1 MENTAPKK
9 KHTIL
14 KWVLGIIITIV
25 LLAGAAAWYLNEK
38 WKPLLTTAIE
48 NSIIDATDSL
58 YRVKFSNIQV
68 NILSGGVIVD
78 SIEIT
83 PDLRIYKKLIQKRVA
98 PENLFS
104 LSVSKLSLKQVN
116 PLKVYKERK
125 LAIENITI
133 QDPSL
138 SIFYTKLPN
147 KLQKPED
154 HRTPYERLKSV
165 LHELKIGSIFL
176 NDVKFK
182 YVDQSLIKTK
192 TTFLDR
198 MNIRINDILI
208 DSLSQNDS
216 VRIFN
221 AKDIIAEISDYDF
234 ATPDSMYHMR
244 IKHAFVSTL
253 KKQLIVSGAGLIP
266 RYTDMVFSRQFEK
279 QHERYRLK
287 FDSILVNNLDF
298 NQLIDNRTVKSNKIT
313 IKNGELAVFLNRE
326 KPIKGIDKGKNFPH
340 LALQK
345 VPWDIIVDTTEIK
358 NINVSYTEYNPKT
371 DAKGT
376 VYFNGLKGR
385 IFNVTNDSASLSNK
399 NIANAYL
406 ETMLMGKGKI
416 NIHIAFNLIDP
427 KGAFSYDGSLGS
439 MPTSAINSITI
450 PLAMVKTSSGQVHS
464 MDFNIKGN
472 IDGAGGTLTL
482 KYDDLNVILMKK
494 DETENFK
501 KMGLISLFANALL
514 VDNANPKRNKPLKVA
529 HPYYAR
535 PADGSFFNLMWKTV
549 FQGLKESVG
558 ITKEKEAKLTQR
570 AANFKDAKAD
580 RERRKQERI
589 KRREERQNKKP

>member
-1 MENTAPKK
+1 MENTSPKK
-9 KHTIL
+9 KHTLL

-25 LLAGAAAWYLNEK
+25 LLAGATAWYLNEK
-38 WKPLLTTAIE
+38 WKPLLTTEIE

-58 YRVKFSNIQV
+58 YRVKFTKIQV

-78 SIEIT
+78 SVEIT
-83 PDLRIYKKLIQKRVA
+83 PDLRIYKKLIDKRIA

-104 LSVSKLSLKQVN
+104 INLSKLSLKQVN
-116 PLKVYKERK
+116 PLKVYRERK
-125 LAIENITI
+125 LVIENITI

-147 KLQKPED
+147 KLKKAPD
-154 HRTPYERLKSV
+154 NRTPYQKLKSV
-165 LHELKIGSIFL
+165 LDELKIGSIFL

-182 YVDQSLIKTK
+182 YVDQSLKKTK

-208 DSLSQNDS
+208 DSISQNDS
-216 VRIFN
+216 TRIFN

-234 ATPDSMYHMR
+234 ATPDSMYHLHL
-244 IKHAFVSTL
+244 KHAFISTL
-253 KKQLIVSGAGLIP
+253 KKQLIISGAGLIP
-266 RYTDMVFSRQFEK
+266 RYTDMAFSRQFEK
-279 QHERYRLK
+279 QQESYRLT
-287 FDSILVNNLDF
+287 FDSIMVDNLNFNNL
-298 NQLIDNRTVKSNKIT
+298 IDSRTVKSDKIT

-326 KPIKGIDKGKNFPH
+326 KPVKNIDKGKNFPH
-340 LALQK
+340 LALQR
-345 VPWDIIVDTTEIK
+345 VPWDIIVDTTVIK
-358 NINVSYTEYNPKT
+358 NINVSYSEYNPKT
-371 DAKGT
+371 EAKGT
-376 VYFNGLKGR
+376 IHFNGLKGT

-416 NIHIAFNLIDP
+416 NVHIAFNLSDP
-427 KGAFSYDGSLGS
+427 KGGFSYDGKLGS

-450 PLAMVKTSSGQVHS
+450 PLAMVKTSSGQVHG

-472 IDGAGGTLTL
+472 VDGAGGTLTL
-482 KYDDLNVILMKK
+482 RYDDLNVILMKK
-494 DETENFK
+494 DEAENFK

-514 VDNANPKRNKPLKVA
+514 VNNANPKGNNPLTVA

-535 PADGSFFNLMWKTV
+535 PPEGSFFNLMWKTI
-549 FQGLKESVG
+549 FQGLKQSIG
-558 ITKEKEAKLTQR
+558 ISKDKEAKLTKR
-570 AANFKDAKAD
+570 AENFKDAKAA
-580 RERRKQERI
+580 RERRKQERQ
-589 KRREERQNKKP
+589 KRREERKKE